1 MAMTKCKECGAD
13 VSNKAAACPRCGAK
27 QVHTSGCA
35 KIALVAIILIVFM
48 AILGTC
54 SRSPETA
61 TSQSVPP
68 ASIPVVAPQ
77 SPDDDLSLFISKYG
91 QPDQIKSSENEH
103 PRPPIVTKQLIY
115 KKENVRAVYVA
126 DVLVGTPPPYD
137 KWKLLGF
144 QDNRTNA
151 VIHPADAVKKL
162 EGRKR
167 E

>member
-1 MAMTKCKECGAD
+1 MQSKSWNYIFIGVLTLLVILALSRRSDEASATP
-13 VSNKAAACPRCGAK
+13 VSPSAP
-27 QVHTSGCA
+27 
-35 KIALVAIILIVFM
+35 
-48 AILGTC
+48 
-54 SRSPETA
+54 TA
-61 TSQSVPP
+61 PTPT
-68 ASIPVVAPQ
+68 AEPQ
-77 SPDDDLSLFISKYG
+77 SPHDDLSLFISKYG
-91 QPDQIKSSENEH
+91 QPDQIKSSENES

-126 DVLVGTPPPYD
+126 DASVGAPPPYE

-151 VIHPADAVKKL
+151 VIDPTDVVKKL